1 MMKRAFTLV
10 ELLVSVLIFQIVI
23 VAIIALFLTQHRRT
37 IQVQNVSSLQT
48 DAQVA
53 FEILKWDL
61 KMCGF
66 GLGPTNNF
74 IISQDG
80 GRNGPDAITIFGV
93 ALGLELAQTR
103 FNVVKEGTQIPTR
116 RILLNLWERADTVRN
131 IKPLDFIYGIDP
143 ESRSLIEGIQGVQ
156 VESTRV
162 DYSTRT
168 LTLILRNPISCKK
181 GTIIIGVRDQ
191 RGVTTGIT
199 YQLDAN
205 RVLRRAGV
213 PFLENV
219 EDIQF
224 AYGIDGLNGNPNNVI
239 DPNEWVNDLTGISSS
254 MIFNNKFAIRVTM
267 IVRSKGIPGFLY
279 NRRVLNVENRV
290 INLNVRDRRFDRI
303 ILQGVVYP
311 KNLNI

>member
-1 MMKRAFTLV
+1 MKKGFTLI
-10 ELLVSVLIFQIVI
+10 ELLVSILIFQIVI
-23 VAIIALFLTQHRRT
+23 IAIIALFITQQRRT

-48 DAQVA
+48 DAQIA
-53 FEILKWDL
+53 FELLKWDL

-66 GLGPTNNF
+66 GLGPTSNF
-74 IISQDG
+74 IIAQDG
-80 GRNGPDAITIFGV
+80 GTNGPDAITIFGV
-93 ALGLELAQTR
+93 ALGLELTQTR
-103 FNVVKEGTQIPTR
+103 FNLVKENSPIPTR
-116 RILLNLWERADTVRN
+116 RIHLNLWEMADTVRN
-131 IKPLDFIYGIDP
+131 IKPRDFIYGIDP
-143 ESRSLIEGIQGVQ
+143 ESRNIIEGIQGVQ

-162 DYSTRT
+162 DHNTKT
-168 LTLILRNPISCKK
+168 LTLVLRNPVSCKK

-191 RGVTTGIT
+191 RGVTTGVT

-224 AYGIDGLNGNPNNVI
+224 AYGIDGSNGNPNGVI
-239 DPNEWVNDLTGISSS
+239 DPNEWFNDLSVVSND

-267 IVRSKGIPGFLY
+267 VVRSKGIPGFEY
-279 NRRVLNVENRV
+279 GRTQLNIENRV
-290 INLNVRDRRFDRI
+290 INLNRFQRRFDRI

-311 KNLNI
+311 KNLNL